1 MHHGAK
7 LHVVNIDLYPEAC
20 ICVGCVAAGCEGFA
34 SMLLLQ
40 GHQNSV
46 CTWQFQAQE
55 PFLLQVVSLACHA
68 NARLECSFH
77 EALAKLWLMPE
88 T

>member
-55 PFLLQVVSLACHA
+55 PFLLQVALWHA
-68 NARLECSFH
+68 
-77 EALAKLWLMPE
+77 MPMLYWNVLSMRH
-88 T
+88 